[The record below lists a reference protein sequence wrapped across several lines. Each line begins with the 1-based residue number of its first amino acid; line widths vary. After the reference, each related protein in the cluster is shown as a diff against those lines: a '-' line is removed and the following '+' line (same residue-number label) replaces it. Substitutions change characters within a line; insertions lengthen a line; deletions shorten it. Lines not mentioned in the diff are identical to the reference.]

1 MKPIFAKIIACG
13 AAAAAV
19 CAGSV
24 WLALAYQAGGG
35 FTPGTDA
42 PAMQN
47 NQLLF
52 PENSTAASE
61 NSDQPGEK
69 DSFWQQDEAGKN
81 QVGQGENGGYLFD
94 RVQQTDGT
102 YTVNTAQGAA
112 GAGGADIVYDIV
124 NGGKADA
131 VISGSAGQG
140 TGGTANGSGSGS
152 TGSGS
157 VPVPTPAPTPAP
169 ETPDA
174 PPPGSYD
181 PEPAEKQPTSGG
193 GLQVLPYSEK
203 AAAQYTQ
210 PPTVSVQDRGFGAC
224 AFLYGGQTITEKTVF
239 SALNAEVIFDKQS
252 GVIYYWTFEDLG
264 ENGYIKI
271 DDISFDNGETWLSQ
285 AEGKAIFPAV
295 IPKQLP
301 SKQLQIKVS
310 YRLKKTDGWTR
321 YTANG
326 SDSICCAIS
335 DSRVFVL
342 NKRLEAQDISLEN
355 SWILNA
361 DEEDQYPDV
370 GGTLLLYR
378 WQKDIL
384 KGYAP
389 NESGKLDKLFPGWE
403 ENGQPVGWNYVVSTP
418 GRHILQPAE
427 PVQIDTE
434 QYTVEIK
441 QFTLTDG
448 QTAAGQTTYAQPR
461 AASYS
466 VALQTLTGASARADA
481 EVCQIPE
488 NVQAVQ
494 INTPGEGLT
503 AQTIT
508 IPRSVVVIDED
519 SMLSESGKLQAQNA
533 FVVDPENPCYDTD
546 PSGILTNKAQTAYL
560 GIPLSSK
567 ELSVPQQVE
576 RVLFTEDNQLEKI
589 TLQGE
594 QELPALQGAESLQ
607 QCRLETET
615 PQQMLQLA
623 HDYTAELAE
632 NGNRVDHAQ
641 NQQGTGYR
649 VNLYGLTE
657 GEKDEQLFRAFAS
670 GISYTIPEGITKIA
684 AGAFSDESCSAVET
698 LVLSPGAGKIEL
710 QGDSFAGSKI
720 KNILCANEEQAAAMK
735 QQLKSLGLQNTV
747 QALEAQNSAEGYWY
761 QKVNGTVT
769 LLSAPKDIVFF
780 DGTITLSDGTSLQL
794 NAIGDGAFEG
804 CEQLRV
810 AVLPESVKK
819 IGSRAF
825 AGCKSLEILLIQSKD
840 TITFGEDCL
849 KGCDNLRIVASNAHS
864 GVMEN
869 GYDPIVTDKATGC
882 YYMYAPQG
890 CEGYTDHWTST
901 RYLYM
906 QSYALQK
913 LGNSGYAVYGC
924 SDTHGSWALLRTTK
938 TLDPQFTLPQG
949 TAAILQG
956 AMAYADSA
964 QGGFAIQNLGSL
976 QDIILENYAFAG
988 SGLQGAVQLPK
999 LCGLGK
1005 AVFAGCKNLTALHF
1019 GEIEEGTALEAG
1031 LCNGCDS
1038 LQQITF
1044 SDEQPPQLTLFS
1056 PGMEFRFNMEWPEN
1070 ADEEV
1075 KLCLSVPEGSEES
1088 YISQWRYAV
1097 LGYVDT
1103 PNEGRYMYAWW
1114 RIWFGELSW
1123 GSFGDEQFFDAVDA
1137 KLEEKLLRAENY
1149 LRTMLGMDAVDE
1161 ASEVYH
1167 FRMAGTLTGA
1177 YRLAK
1182 TTPGLSQADLRDPA
1196 KLGLLKTDKIYY
1208 LDENAF
1214 ARSRWLQ
1221 KVWLPNELEGIY
1233 NTPFAMD
1240 EAWVQQGDTITVTVG
1255 ENIPELMGFSDGTA
1269 FSFGVPDECLRLQ
1282 VSENRQQA
1290 LLEKWAPPLT
1300 GYATREKLWAAVAAQ
1315 LGTSATQQQIEAAVS
1330 ERMLQAE
1337 NRLRAMMGLQ
1347 PEIPEEASQA
1357 SQSDAAQQ
1365 EDDSTV

>member
-13 AAAAAV
+13 AATAAV
-19 CAGSV
+19 CAGGV
-24 WLALAYQAGGG
+24 WLALAYRAGGG
-35 FTPGTDA
+35 FTPGTGA

-52 PENSTAASE
+52 PENNAAASE
-61 NSDQPGEK
+61 NGDPPGEK

-94 RVQQTDGT
+94 RVQQTDST
-102 YTVNTAQGAA
+102 HTVNTAQGAA
-112 GAGGADIVYDIV
+112 GAGSADIVYDIV

-140 TGGTANGSGSGS
+140 TGGTANGSGSTGS
-152 TGSGS
+152 T
-157 VPVPTPAPTPAP
+157 PVPAPTPAP
-169 ETPDA
+169 APEPETPAA
-174 PPPGSYD
+174 PLPGSYD

-271 DDISFDNGETWLSQ
+271 DDISFDDGETWLSQ
-285 AEGKAIFPAV
+285 TKGEALFPAV
-295 IPKQLP
+295 IPQPLP

-310 YRLKKTDGWTR
+310 YRLRKTDGWTR

-384 KGYAP
+384 DSYSP

-461 AASYS
+461 AARYS
-466 VALQTLTGASARADA
+466 VALQTLTGASGTADA
-481 EVCQIPE
+481 EECKIPE

-494 INTPGEGLT
+494 IDTPGEGLT
-503 AQTIT
+503 AQTIE

-533 FVVDPENPCYDTD
+533 FEVDPENPCYDTD
-546 PSGILTNKAQTAYL
+546 QSGILTNKAKTAYL

-567 ELSVPQQVE
+567 ELSVPGQVE
-576 RVLFTEDNQLEKI
+576 RVLITEDNQLEKI

-615 PQQMLQLA
+615 QQQMLQLA

-641 NQQGTGYR
+641 NQQGKGYR
-649 VNLYGLTE
+649 VNLYGLTA

-670 GISYTIPEGITKIA
+670 GSSYTIPGNIKTIA
-684 AGAFSDESCSAVET
+684 AGAFSDESCSTIET
-698 LVLSPGAGKIEL
+698 LVLSPEAEPEML
-710 QGDSFAGSKI
+710 QKDLFADGKI

-735 QQLKSLGLQNTV
+735 QQLESLGLQNTV

-769 LLSAPKDIVFF
+769 LLSVPKDIVFF

-869 GYDPIVTDKATGC
+869 GYDPIVTDKATGY

-890 CEGYTDHWTST
+890 CEGYTNHWTST
-901 RYLYM
+901 KYLYM
-906 QSYALQK
+906 QGYALQK
-913 LGNSGYAVYGC
+913 LGDTGYAVYGC
-924 SDTHGSWALLRTTK
+924 SDDHGSWALLRTTK
-938 TLDPQFTLPQG
+938 TLDPQFTLPEG
-949 TAAILQG
+949 TAAILPG

-999 LCGLGK
+999 LCGLGD
-1005 AVFAGCKNLTALHF
+1005 AVFANCKNLTALHF
-1019 GEIEEGTALEAG
+1019 GEVEEGTALGAG

-1044 SDEQPPQLTLFS
+1044 AEEQPPRLTLFS
-1056 PGMEFRFNMEWPEN
+1056 PGIEFRFNMEWPEN

-1075 KLCLSVPEGSEES
+1075 KLHLSVPEGSEEN

-1103 PNEGRYMYAWW
+1103 QKDGRYMYA
-1114 RIWFGELSW
+1114 RRQILKELNL
-1123 GSFGDEQFFDAVDA
+1123 GGLGDTHTSDAVDA

-1167 FRMAGTLTGA
+1167 FRIAGTLAGA

-1221 KVWLPNELEGIY
+1221 EVWLPNELEGIF

-1240 EAWVQQGDTITVTVG
+1240 EVWARQGNTITVTVG
-1255 ENIPELMGFSDGTA
+1255 ENIPELKGFSDGTA

-1282 VSENRQQA
+1282 VSESQQQA